1 MGHGYAGPWFEGGRG
16 NRPPSRSSDIEEP
29 HRSLAGVTGVSSDD
43 EGDVALRELYAACYS
58 RLVRVVGAVA
68 GDRDEAEEA
77 VQEAFIRLI
86 GRWGSVSRYDDPEAW
101 LRKVAFGFLSNRRRK
116 IGNGARALIRHGG
129 GADSAPPPSG
139 DRVDL
144 ERALQALPIAQRQVL
159 VLVHVVGLGVDA
171 AADELGIP
179 VGTVK
184 SRLARGRAVLAPLLR
199 EGVPDHA

>member
-1 MGHGYAGPWFEGGRG
+1 MSG
-16 NRPPSRSSDIEEP
+16 
-29 HRSLAGVTGVSSDD
+29 D
-43 EGDVALRELYAACYS
+43 ERDAERALRELYAACYP

-68 GDRDEAEEA
+68 GDRDEAEDA

-101 LRKVAFGFLSNRRRK
+101 LRKVAFGFVSNRRRK
-116 IGNGARALIRHGG
+116 VRNGVRALVRRGVGDH
-129 GADSAPPPSG
+129 AAALSG

-144 ERALQALPIAQRQVL
+144 ERALQSLPIAQRQVL
-159 VLVHVVGLGVDA
+159 VLVHVVGLGVEDA
-171 AADELGIP
+171 SHELAVP

-184 SRLARGRAVLAPLLR
+184 SRLARGRAALAPLLR